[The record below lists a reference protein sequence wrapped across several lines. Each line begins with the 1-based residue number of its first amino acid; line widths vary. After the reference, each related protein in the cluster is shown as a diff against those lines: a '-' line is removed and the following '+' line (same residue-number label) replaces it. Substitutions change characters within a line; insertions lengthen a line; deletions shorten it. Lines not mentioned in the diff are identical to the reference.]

1 MDCVSVFE
9 AISVRTVSELEW
21 LWVRDFQML
30 NIGLSKFREM
40 QNVHCQIFWGVEP
53 VSVKD
58 RFGSY
63 TPEDHGG
70 TGQSFHVPCRSF
82 PHEHNRDEDNS
93 GDGAPSA
100 SGTKYDISGG
110 QLTDARLVLHRPR
123 SSPPAAC
130 TSAGT
135 PPVPTAIQPAAAA
148 PAGGD
153 VEMKTPRGMISLTH
167 EELCEQEDRVRDAG
181 RKMGGWYMDTRLYL
195 RLFGML
201 DKEHQWG
208 QDVWS
213 GLVYLFHMKYRYK
226 KEGLLMIGWFRAPI
240 HFSKDNSKSEVEPED
255 FKDYPACF
263 VVTLEETVTMAC
275 KQILLNNDMPWYVH
289 RSRML
294 HARKVGKADLEM
306 LKHVHVE
313 DAELPRSNAGS
324 SVCV

>member
-1 MDCVSVFE
+1 MVWVSVFE
-9 AISVRTVSELEW
+9 KNDVRTVGELEW
-21 LWVRDFQML
+21 LWVRDFKML

-53 VSVKD
+53 QAVDD
-58 RFGSY
+58 RLGSY
-63 TPEDHGG
+63 TPRDHWG

-93 GDGAPSA
+93 GDGEPSA

-123 SSPPAAC
+123 SSPPAPC

-135 PPVPTAIQPAAAA
+135 SPVPTAIQPAAAA
-148 PAGGD
+148 LAGGD

-167 EELCEQEDRVRDAG
+167 EQLREQEQRVRDAG
-181 RKMGGWYMDTRLYL
+181 RKMGGWYLDVSVYL
-195 RLFGML
+195 GLFGLL
-201 DKEHQWG
+201 DDTHRWG

-213 GLVYLFHMKYRYK
+213 GLVYLFHMKYQHSDRLS
-226 KEGLLMIGWFRAPI
+226 KEGILMIGWFRAPI
-240 HFSKDNSKSEVEPED
+240 HFSKDNSNLEVKPED

-275 KQILLNNDMPWYVH
+275 EQILLNNGPPWYVH
-289 RSRML
+289 RSRMI
-294 HARKVGKADLEM
+294 HAREVQQGDLDM

-313 DAELPRSNAGS
+313 DRELWR
-324 SVCV
+324 